1 LGEQVRNFYI
11 ELLKRMDDSN
21 DRIRIE
27 CARAFDKFMASVP
40 RNYDSAQFDYIV
52 RGLVLHLDDQ
62 NPQVALAL
70 SLALDGEISTHRCM
84 RMLTL
89 VCPEIYE
96 SLRGAT

>member
-70 SLALDGEISTHRCM
+70 SLALDGGSQLTDACACLHCISEISER
-84 RMLTL
+84 
-89 VCPEIYE
+89 
-96 SLRGAT
+96 LRAAA